1 MREREFATDPIVPAP
16 PTTQPCYKAPMP
28 PRLRVLLEASCL
40 ADGRRDAGIG
50 RYARQ
55 LTAALEGVPDLEV
68 RSSVPPSAPWSEAR
82 PARFLRAQPQV
93 IGDAIAGHP
102 HLVHGLGGEPVLGF
116 PSARQVV
123 TVHDVELWRGP
134 ARRGAS
140 GAAQRLYGSLLAAA
154 IRACA
159 GVIAV
164 SETTRREAIATLGLD
179 PARIHVVPQ
188 GVAPT
193 FSARPKLRDA
203 RVAEAAG
210 LEGEF
215 VLWVGSL
222 RSHDPRKGLDTLLE
236 AMERLPGG
244 GPPLAMAGTVGPE
257 GDRLATDAWRR
268 RVNLVLC
275 GAVDDA
281 DLASLYR
288 RASVVVLPS
297 THEGFGLT
305 ALEAMASAAP
315 VVATAVGNLPDLAA
329 DVAVLVP
336 PGDPSALA
344 GAIDAVLTDPVRA
357 ARMRHAGVPRAAG
370 YTWQRTAALT
380 ADVYRTVAAGRQR

>member
-1 MREREFATDPIVPAP
+1 
-16 PTTQPCYKAPMP
+16 MP
-28 PRLRVLLEASCL
+28 RRLCVLLEASCL

-55 LTAALEGVPDLEV
+55 LIAALDGVPDVEV
-68 RSSVPPSAPWSEAR
+68 RSSVPASALWSEAR

-93 IGDAIAGHP
+93 IRDALAAHP

-116 PSARQVV
+116 PATRQVV
-123 TVHDVELWRGP
+123 TVHDVEMWRRPAHGGVSSGP
-134 ARRGAS
+134 RH
-140 GAAQRLYGSLLAAA
+140 LYGALLAAT

-179 PARIHVVPQ
+179 PRRIHVVPQ
-188 GVAPT
+188 GVGT
-193 FSARPKLRDA
+193 EFSARPKLRDA
-203 RVAEAAG
+203 RVAEASG
-210 LEGEF
+210 LEGDF

-222 RSHDPRKGLDTLLE
+222 RSHDPRKGLDTLLD

-244 GPPLAMAGTVGPE
+244 GPPLAMVGALGPE
-257 GDRLATDAWRR
+257 ADRLATDAWRR

-315 VVATAVGNLPDLAA
+315 VVATAVGNLPDLGGG
-329 DVAVLVP
+329 VALLVP
-336 PGDPSALA
+336 SGDPRALA
-344 GAIDAVLTDPVRA
+344 GAIEAVLTDPVRA

-370 YTWQRTAALT
+370 YTWRRTAQMT
-380 ADVYRTVAAGRQR
+380 ADVYRGVAAGAGAGRRR